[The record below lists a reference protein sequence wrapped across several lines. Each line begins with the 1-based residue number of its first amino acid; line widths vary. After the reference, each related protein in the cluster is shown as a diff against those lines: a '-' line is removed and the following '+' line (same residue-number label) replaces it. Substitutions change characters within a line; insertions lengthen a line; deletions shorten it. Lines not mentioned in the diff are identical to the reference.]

1 MTVNELIKYL
11 EQGREIE
18 FTLYNESFFMSFLC
32 EEELLIEKYYIWNNE
47 KKCDIVIGSIDDL
60 LLYKFNN
67 GMTLKDN
74 IEEFSFQYIL

>member
-1 MTVNELIKYL
+1 MTVDELIKYL

-18 FTLYNESFFMSFLC
+18 FALYEESFFMSFLC
-32 EEELLIEKYYIWNNE
+32 TEEAPVEKYYIWNNE
-47 KKCDIVIGSIDDL
+47 NKCDIVIGSIDDL
-60 LLYKFNN
+60 LSYKFSR